1 MRYFSRIH
9 LIQLRTFVFSL
20 YVSDLHYASKV
31 LNPNMFGDDTNL
43 FFSYSDINVVIEKM
57 NKELTNVSNSFN
69 ANKLSLNVK
78 KAKYYFFRKSS
89 KKIIF
94 RCGFEILIA
103 MGCLLSMNFD

>member
-1 MRYFSRIH
+1 MPYFSRIH
-9 LIQLRTFVFSL
+9 LIQLRTFIFSL

-31 LNPNMFGDDTNL
+31 LNPNMIADDTNL
-43 FFSYSDINVVIEKM
+43 FFSYCDINVLIEKM
-57 NKELTNVSNSFN
+57 NKVLTNVSNSFN

-94 RCGFEILIA
+94 R
-103 MGCLLSMNFD
+103 